1 MVKNTECQKIDAFE
15 LWGWRRLVKV
25 LWTASRSQQSM
36 LREIN
41 PENSLERLMLK
52 LKLKY
57 FGRLMQTDSSLE
69 KSLIQGKTEE
79 EEQGVRG

>member
-1 MVKNTECQKIDAFE
+1 
-15 LWGWRRLVKV
+15 
-25 LWTASRSQQSM
+25 
-36 LREIN
+36 
-41 PENSLERLMLK
+41 MLK